1 MIRRALM
8 QISIP
13 SRVTT
18 TAGWLLLA
26 PRVAAAFS
34 SHAPSLIVAPLPS
47 FAIHSVLTRAC
58 NTQYS
63 FRIMSSS
70 SSLAGSSNAN
80 GADIPL
86 SPTKWSYLLS
96 NTNPTSNKIYWAHAT
111 DLFPPLTPTAHKG
124 SHGRIAI
131 FGGSEKYTG
140 APYYA
145 AQSALH
151 AGIDLA
157 TVFCANE
164 AAVPIKCYSPE
175 LMVQGVY
182 SVADLDALLQEENA
196 LLEELEQCKHQN
208 EVEVNESDVL
218 ATMEKLE
225 QQQLLIQNELKN
237 NDDDKMEVLVER
249 LANMKR
255 VEENLCQLRERRDV
269 AVNVIVDTITDMFPT
284 LHALCIGPG
293 LGRHPLVFLAVEKVI
308 QKAMARDLSLV
319 LDADAL
325 FMLSLTEYRSLLKD
339 LHGYERCVMTPN
351 SMEMKRLDK
360 STAAGDDNADE
371 KKYDSSSIIV
381 QKGHVDKIIQGDKI
395 MQCEEEGGLKRSG
408 GIGDV
413 LAGTISAF
421 MAWNAVLEMKS
432 DGSISGSS
440 AVNGRTGAM
449 QQPQHYNQQRQF
461 ASWAACVAVK
471 RATRVAYQTK
481 RRAMSAM
488 DVIGEIGQVL
498 DGMESGLALEISNQV
513 EQEKSKSLQG

>member
-1 MIRRALM
+1 
-8 QISIP
+8 
-13 SRVTT
+13 
-18 TAGWLLLA
+18 
-26 PRVAAAFS
+26 
-34 SHAPSLIVAPLPS
+34 
-47 FAIHSVLTRAC
+47 
-58 NTQYS
+58 
-63 FRIMSSS
+63 
-70 SSLAGSSNAN
+70 
-80 GADIPL
+80 
-86 SPTKWSYLLS
+86 
-96 NTNPTSNKIYWAHAT
+96 
-111 DLFPPLTPTAHKG
+111 
-124 SHGRIAI
+124 
-131 FGGSEKYTG
+131 
-140 APYYA
+140 
-145 AQSALH
+145 
-151 AGIDLA
+151 
-157 TVFCANE
+157 
-164 AAVPIKCYSPE
+164 
-175 LMVQGVY
+175 
-182 SVADLDALLQEENA
+182 
-196 LLEELEQCKHQN
+196 
-208 EVEVNESDVL
+208 
-218 ATMEKLE
+218 
-225 QQQLLIQNELKN
+225 
-237 NDDDKMEVLVER
+237 MEVLVER

-255 VEENLCQLRERRDV
+255 VEGKLCQLRERRDV

-351 SMEMKRLDK
+351 LMEMNRLNT
-360 STAAGDDNADE
+360 SPAAGDENADE

-381 QKGHVDKIIQGDKI
+381 QKGHVDKIIQGDRT
-395 MQCEEEGGLKRSG
+395 MQCEEKGGLKRSG

-432 DGSISGSS
+432 DGSISRSS

-449 QQPQHYNQQRQF
+449 QQPPHYNQERQF
-461 ASWAACVAVK
+461 AAWVACVVVK